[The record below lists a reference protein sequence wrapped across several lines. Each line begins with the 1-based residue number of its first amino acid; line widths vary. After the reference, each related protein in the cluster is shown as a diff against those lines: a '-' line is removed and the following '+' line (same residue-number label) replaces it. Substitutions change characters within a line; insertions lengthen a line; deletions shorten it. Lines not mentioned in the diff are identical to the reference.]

1 MTIWG
6 CTVVGEQ
13 RSGVFLDQFL
23 PSDSHPHC
31 MGASPQGGSR
41 GEGSEA
47 GGLMV
52 AEPKTKTKR
61 PPMYKV
67 ILLNDDYTPMDF
79 VVMVLEQIFRKN
91 HADALN
97 VMLEVHQKGAG
108 LAGVYT
114 RDVAETKVDQVTEY
128 ARINDYPLQCALES
142 DT

>member
-1 MTIWG
+1 MRFYS
-6 CTVVGEQ
+6 CTAVGEHGLAE
-13 RSGVFLDQFL
+13 SDQFAGAYGN
-23 PSDSHPHC
+23 PRCMSDPEHGDH
-31 MGASPQGGSR
+31 GGSA
-41 GEGSEA
+41 EQQ

-52 AEPKTKTKR
+52 AEPEAKTKR

-79 VVMVLEQIFRKN
+79 VVMVLEQIFRRP
-91 HADALN
+91 HQDALQ

-128 ARINDYPLQCALES
+128 ARINDYPLQCTLEQ